1 MTTATEEQIIVD
13 SWDYFLDDDSPAREH
28 VEMFREMEWTFI
40 QRELRNELGYKLGV
54 GQEPHWVERGR
65 AILYHRVTVTNYGR
79 EDDYGWQATNPLPC
93 ANAVQLRNY
102 LQKGFRLRSSV
113 DPLVDVETSET
124 AEFAE
129 GDAYVDAPYV
139 VPGKKADRKFIN
151 WDAYRMY
158 CQTRGVA
165 LKYEPPEDVM
175 ERMKQFEY
183 FCLVHDHGFHTR
195 RAVQNH
201 RAYYVA
207 PPPRGRGQNHAT
219 LEQMEVKK
227 PEPVVETPE
236 PVEEPEANLA
246 KNLVERVKRSRNKSN
261 K

>member
-1 MTTATEEQIIVD
+1 MTTETKERIIVD
-13 SWDYFLDDDSPAREH
+13 PWDYFLDEDSPAREH
-28 VEMFREMEWTFI
+28 VDMFREMEWHHI
-40 QRELRNELGYKLGV
+40 QRTLRIDLGYKLGV

-65 AILYHRVTVTNYGR
+65 AVLYHDVNTSDYGRVTN
-79 EDDYGWQATNPLPC
+79 YGWQATNPLPC
-93 ANAVQLRNY
+93 GNAIQLLNY
-102 LQKGFRLRSSV
+102 LRKGFRLRASV

-129 GDAYVDAPYV
+129 GDASANAPYV

-151 WDAYRMY
+151 WDAYRNY
-158 CQTRGVA
+158 CQNRGIA
-165 LKYEPPEDVM
+165 PTYEPPQEILD
-175 ERMKQFEY
+175 RMQGY
-183 FCLVHDHGFHTR
+183 DYYCLLHDHGFTSK

-227 PEPVVETPE
+227 PEPVVEVPE
-236 PVEEPEANLA
+236 TKEEETTSKAQT
-246 KNLVERVKRSRNKSN
+246 LVNRVKRGRNK